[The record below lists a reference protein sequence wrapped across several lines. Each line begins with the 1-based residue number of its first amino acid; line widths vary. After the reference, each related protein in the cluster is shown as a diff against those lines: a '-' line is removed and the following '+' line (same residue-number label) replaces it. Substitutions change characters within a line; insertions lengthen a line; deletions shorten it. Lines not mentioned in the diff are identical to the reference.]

1 LNISTVRK
9 NFVEI
14 NHEKSLT
21 ILSMLRDDLD
31 YLLGKGVKIDKLNKV
46 DDMLVQIASSSPE
59 LGTLAISLPDKS
71 LLYTAEGE
79 QSLDFRHSKTN
90 ALDRVRQHLDQLPP
104 EFRITLPLEVK
115 GRLKGYVEVEIS
127 QDNLF
132 SRLKETALDSL
143 TVLVISIL
151 FLFDMLLMIFIVVER
166 DLAVDGKT
174 RKIHYGL
181 MRPAAF
187 IFLFGIN
194 VCISFLP
201 LHMANLY
208 VPLLGLSKD
217 MVMGLP
223 ISMEVS
229 CAGLAIIFAGTWL
242 DKRGWH
248 EPFIVGLALVGVG
261 FFYSAVAADCVN
273 FILSRGVVGLGYG
286 LALMAGQGFVIGC
299 TDKESNA
306 RGLAQFFA
314 GVYAGNIC
322 GGAAGAMLAERFG
335 FRPVFM
341 VGGIAAL
348 LVIGYAFLFLR
359 ETMKKPELTKVPE
372 TDLFA
377 SPAPDKKS
385 QGSKFLLLVK
395 FLFNRNILGL
405 VLFSNIPYAL
415 AVVGFLNY
423 FCPVYLNGL
432 GSSQSNIGR
441 VYIIYGACLIYVAPF
456 LTKFIK
462 SSKEKHSLVLSGL
475 LGGLGFMSFLL
486 FDGILA
492 VGVAVF
498 ALGLAGSFGAPRR
511 SYILKFKATHD
522 LGDGT
527 SMGVFLS
534 TIRIGQMLGPVLFGG
549 LMMSVGISR
558 GITYFGLAYM
568 VATGLFFLTVESDQS
583 IEKENP

>member
-1 LNISTVRK
+1 
-9 NFVEI
+9 
-14 NHEKSLT
+14 
-21 ILSMLRDDLD
+21 
-31 YLLGKGVKIDKLNKV
+31 
-46 DDMLVQIASSSPE
+46 
-59 LGTLAISLPDKS
+59 
-71 LLYTAEGE
+71 
-79 QSLDFRHSKTN
+79 
-90 ALDRVRQHLDQLPP
+90 
-104 EFRITLPLEVK
+104 
-115 GRLKGYVEVEIS
+115 
-127 QDNLF
+127 
-132 SRLKETALDSL
+132 
-143 TVLVISIL
+143 
-151 FLFDMLLMIFIVVER
+151 
-166 DLAVDGKT
+166 
-174 RKIHYGL
+174 
-181 MRPAAF
+181 
-187 IFLFGIN
+187 
-194 VCISFLP
+194 
-201 LHMANLY
+201 
-208 VPLLGLSKD
+208 
-217 MVMGLP
+217 
-223 ISMEVS
+223 
-229 CAGLAIIFAGTWL
+229 
-242 DKRGWH
+242 
-248 EPFIVGLALVGVG
+248 
-261 FFYSAVAADCVN
+261 
-273 FILSRGVVGLGYG
+273 
-286 LALMAGQGFVIGC
+286 
-299 TDKESNA
+299 
-306 RGLAQFFA
+306 
-314 GVYAGNIC
+314 
-322 GGAAGAMLAERFG
+322 
-335 FRPVFM
+335 M